1 MMQNISQIYNS
12 IHTLLTKTFLHLR
25 SSPTEVPQTK
35 PMTKRARDYRKE
47 YDQYQGLPA
56 QKKRRADRN
65 RARRLD
71 MKKGLVHKGDGQEVD
86 HKGFH
91 RTGRLKNVAT
101 RVVSR
106 HANRIRQPPRP

>member
-1 MMQNISQIYNS
+1 MIQKILSILNS
-12 IHTLLTKTFLHLR
+12 FRLPGLT
-25 SSPTEVPQTK
+25 SSIWKSKLTEVPQTK
-35 PMTKRARDYRKE
+35 KMTKRARDYRKE

-65 RARRLD
+65 RARRVD

-101 RVVSR
+101 RVV
-106 HANRIRQPPRP
+106 